1 MQRLFFQITI
11 TLNPI
16 IIHKLWEKNFH
27 QSWWEIK
34 VRRPR
39 HGHDSIFP
47 NTLQRPPLGPVPV
60 TRFKRLTFSLWL
72 WPGDVSDVTPRRC
85 EAKWRPLLVWPERS
99 RSLFTGA
106 RHGAGARF
114 QRHLAPGDWPL
125 LLRRRRTRATEQT
138 HFFSDYPE
146 NTFGVW
152 YVSLE
157 SGRRFDDWWI
167 STKSKYTGL
176 VSVFCFGTDCDPIWF
191 LALIIFTLSN

>member
-47 NTLQRPPLGPVPV
+47 NTLQRPPLGHVPV
-60 TRFKRLTFSLWL
+60 TRFKSLTFSLWL
-72 WPGDVSDVTPRRC
+72 WPGDVSEVTPRRC

-125 LLRRRRTRATEQT
+125 LLRRRRTRRATEQT
-138 HFFSDYPE
+138 HFSQIILRILLEYDMLIWSQEGGLMTDGFPLNQNTPVWCQCFVLEQIVIPSD
-146 NTFGVW
+146 F
-152 YVSLE
+152 
-157 SGRRFDDWWI
+157 
-167 STKSKYTGL
+167 
-176 VSVFCFGTDCDPIWF
+176 
-191 LALIIFTLSN
+191 